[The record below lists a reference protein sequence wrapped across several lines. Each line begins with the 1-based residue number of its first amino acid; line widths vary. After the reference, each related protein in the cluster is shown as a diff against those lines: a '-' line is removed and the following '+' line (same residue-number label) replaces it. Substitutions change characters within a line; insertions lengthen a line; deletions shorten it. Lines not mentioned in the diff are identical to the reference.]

1 MEIEHIQISD
11 IVALQDLLQS
21 YGQVNGAR
29 ERGDGWVDE
38 QNRTASLTRRRP
50 TQDQLNHFWYRND
63 GTTSLKYF
71 SGGGIGRD
79 CYS

>member
-21 YGQVNGAR
+21 QVNGAR

-50 TQDQLNHFWYRND
+50 TQDRLNNFWYRND
-63 GTTSLKYF
+63 GTTSLKYL
-71 SGGGIGRD
+71 SRW
-79 CYS
+79 

>member
-21 YGQVNGAR
+21 YDQVNGAR

-38 QNRTASLTRRRP
+38 QNRIASLTRRRP
-50 TQDQLNHFWYRND
+50 TQDQLNNFWYRND

-71 SGGGIGRD
+71 SR
-79 CYS
+79 